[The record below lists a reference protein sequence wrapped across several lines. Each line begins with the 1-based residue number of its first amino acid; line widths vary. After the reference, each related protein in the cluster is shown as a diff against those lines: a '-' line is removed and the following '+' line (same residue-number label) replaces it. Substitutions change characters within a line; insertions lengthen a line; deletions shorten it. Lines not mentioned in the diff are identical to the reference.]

1 VYDNEGQFCFQ
12 FDFHTGDYDKDEEAQ
27 QKIVD
32 ILNDKITEKITAKM
46 EIINGYQIYVN
57 DNPFITIRGWGHL
70 TGIGALHLDHDVAMK
85 IQDDFALWIVNKLK
99 K

>member
-1 VYDNEGQFCFQ
+1 M
-12 FDFHTGDYDKDEEAQ
+12 FDFDSCPYEIKREV
-27 QKIVD
+27 ID
-32 ILNDKITEKITAKM
+32 ILNDKTDKKITAKM